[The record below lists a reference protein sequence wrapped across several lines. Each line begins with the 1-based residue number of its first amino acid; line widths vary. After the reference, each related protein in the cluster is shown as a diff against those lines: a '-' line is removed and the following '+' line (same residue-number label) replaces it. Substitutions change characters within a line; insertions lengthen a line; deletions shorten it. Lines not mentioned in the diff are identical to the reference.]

1 MHYSTDEQAPIPDV
15 FDQLIRRIQNAN
27 AGVDVLFNC
36 QMGRGR
42 TTTGMVTACLM
53 SMILKNDAIG
63 DMTSSFIAEPS
74 SMETSLKALSLG
86 NGDDREEGDES
97 HEERE
102 RYENGEYK
110 IVLQLVSVLTYG
122 KLAKRLTD
130 QAINMCD
137 HMQNLRKAVFDY
149 KLRLDAIEDHNSKKY
164 KSTRQVAL
172 NYLVRYFYLIVF
184 ANYLLEEM
192 GNLSMAS
199 SMETASAVSSS
210 TPDME
215 VQESQDS
222 IVDEDARK
230 MTTFNEW
237 LKGRREIINILKLQA
252 FDLS

>member
-1 MHYSTDEQAPIPDV
+1 M
-15 FDQLIRRIQNAN
+15 
-27 AGVDVLFNC
+27 
-36 QMGRGR
+36 
-42 TTTGMVTACLM
+42 
-53 SMILKNDAIG
+53 
-63 DMTSSFIAEPS
+63 
-74 SMETSLKALSLG
+74 
-86 NGDDREEGDES
+86 
-97 HEERE
+97 
-102 RYENGEYK
+102 
-110 IVLQLVSVLTYG
+110 
-122 KLAKRLTD
+122 
-130 QAINMCD
+130 
-137 HMQNLRKAVFDY
+137 
-149 KLRLDAIEDHNSKKY
+149 
-164 KSTRQVAL
+164 AL